1 MRRKSIGDYLLL
13 TLFSV
18 GLVGALCASIDFAA
32 SQNYL
37 PALVGGRY
45 VLAISFTALAVLF
58 LSKSAHKLLR
68 NHKKLKTIV
77 FIILCGLFVGTAI
90 FLRCLVIQRISIE
103 PVEESLENYT
113 IGLSLLNGE
122 TEQHY
127 YALFP
132 EKLGFPMLILWPTFA
147 IFGASVRNALYANL
161 VCSVISIFLAGHI
174 ARRIAGRT
182 GALVAVAL
190 MSLWPSHILF
200 SNMVATEP
208 SFTMLILLAADMM
221 TSILDR
227 RKGSLYDAAPSRM
240 LGVMALLGIVLAIA
254 GAIRP
259 MAVILLAAYC
269 VVQLC
274 VTGDP
279 MNEIRVEGARYAT
292 SQPLVCIVLV
302 LVCYFVTGSVI
313 NRAISDII
321 GEQPASGLYASGYN
335 LMVGLNTQSNGLWNE
350 TDSEFFAQAYDA
362 TKSATAAHQA
372 CMEVAAQRIQSE
384 PENVLNLMVYK
395 FRDLWRTDDFGIDW
409 NLLWTEQQGTL
420 TPELRSLLESIRP
433 IGRVMYMAV
442 LLFAAL
448 GAMEA
453 WRRRLAPNAMI
464 LICMLFFLGTAL
476 SHMLLETQVRY
487 HYNMIPFLILLAA
500 WTVRSWSKT
509 AAEKEDV
516 RVIYV
521 DRPENAEEKKD
532 NIHFDMAKAI
542 AEGHIHV
549 SVTENV
555 ARTEEASKM
564 EDSAKSSVENT

>member
-45 VLAISFTALAVLF
+45 VLVISFTALAVLF

-90 FLRCLVIQRISIE
+90 FLRCLVIQRIPIE

-122 TEQHY
+122 TEQQY

-161 VCSVISIFLAGHI
+161 VCSVISILLAGHI

-227 RKGSLYDAAPSRM
+227 RKGSLYDVAPSRM
-240 LGVMALLGIVLAIA
+240 LGVMALLGIVLALA
-254 GAIRP
+254 GAI
-259 MAVILLAAYC
+259 
-269 VVQLC
+269 
-274 VTGDP
+274 
-279 MNEIRVEGARYAT
+279 
-292 SQPLVCIVLV
+292 
-302 LVCYFVTGSVI
+302 
-313 NRAISDII
+313 RAISDII

-362 TKSATAAHQA
+362 TKSATGAHQA

-433 IGRVMYMAV
+433 VGRVMYMAV

-516 RVIYV
+516 RVIYM
-521 DRPENAEEKKD
+521 DRPENDEEKKD

>member
-1 MRRKSIGDYLLL
+1 MSRKKNLLDYLAL
-13 TLFSV
+13 TLFIMCM
-18 GLVGALCASIDFAA
+18 GLAL
-32 SQNYL
+32 
-37 PALVGGRY
+37 
-45 VLAISFTALAVLF
+45 
-58 LSKSAHKLLR
+58 SA
-68 NHKKLKTIV
+68 
-77 FIILCGLFVGTAI
+77 
-90 FLRCLVIQRISIE
+90 
-103 PVEESLENYT
+103 SLEYVT
-113 IGLSLLNGE
+113 RATEREYLGQGIWVLSMAGLSLLALLLGRISRKCGQKMQPLPKNIVMIVFGAVLVGVGVYLRLWVIWNIPVEPDSDFE
-122 TEQHY
+122 TY
-127 YALFP
+127 YRMANHLLNDTLMSAEGAVDRRYIALYP
-132 EKLGFPMLILWPTFA
+132 HTIGFPMLILWPTFA
-147 IFGASVRNALYANL
+147 IFGASVRN
-161 VCSVISIFLAGHI
+161 
-174 ARRIAGRT
+174 
-182 GALVAVAL
+182 AL

-227 RKGSLYDAAPSRM
+227 RKGSLYDVAPSRM

-269 VVQLC
+269 VAQLC
-274 VTGDP
+274 VMGDP

-292 SQPLVCIVLV
+292 SQPIVCIVLV
-302 LVCYFVTGSVI
+302 LVCYLVTGSVI

-362 TKSATAAHQA
+362 TKSATGAHQA

-516 RVIYV
+516 RVIYM

>member
-1 MRRKSIGDYLLL
+1 M
-13 TLFSV
+13 
-18 GLVGALCASIDFAA
+18 A
-32 SQNYL
+32 
-37 PALVGGRY
+37 
-45 VLAISFTALAVLF
+45 
-58 LSKSAHKLLR
+58 
-68 NHKKLKTIV
+68 NH
-77 FIILCGLFVGTAI
+77 
-90 FLRCLVIQRISIE
+90 
-103 PVEESLENYT
+103 
-113 IGLSLLNGE
+113 LLNDTLMSAEGAVDRR
-122 TEQHY
+122 Y
-127 YALFP
+127 IALYP
-132 EKLGFPMLILWPTFA
+132 HTIGFPMLILWPTFA

-161 VCSVISIFLAGHI
+161 VCSVISILLAGHI

-227 RKGSLYDAAPSRM
+227 RKGSLYDVAPSRM
-240 LGVMALLGIVLAIA
+240 LGVMALLGIVLALA

-269 VVQLC
+269 VAQLC

-292 SQPLVCIVLV
+292 SQPIVCIVLV
-302 LVCYFVTGSVI
+302 LVCYLVTGSVI

-362 TKSATAAHQA
+362 TKSATGAHQA

-487 HYNMIPFLILLAA
+487 HYTMIPFLILLAA

-509 AAEKEDV
+509 AAEKEDI

>member
-1 MRRKSIGDYLLL
+1 MRRKNIGDYLLL
-13 TLFSV
+13 TLFIV
-18 GLVGALCASIDFAA
+18 GSVGALCASISFIA

-37 PALVGGRY
+37 PYFMGGRY
-45 VLAISFTALAVLF
+45 VLVMSAIALAVLF
-58 LSKSAHKLLR
+58 LSKSAHKLLQ
-68 NHKKLKTIV
+68 NHKKVKTII
-77 FIILCGLFVGTAI
+77 FIVLYILFLGAAV
-90 FLRCLVIQRISIE
+90 FLRCMVIRKISIE
-103 PVEESLENYT
+103 PTEDSLENYT

-122 TEQHY
+122 AEQRY

-147 IFGASVRNALYANL
+147 LFGASVQNALYANL
-161 VCSVISIFLAGHI
+161 VCSVISILLAGHI

-182 GALVAVAL
+182 GALVTVAL

-221 TSILDR
+221 TSLLDR
-227 RKGSLYDAAPSRM
+227 RKGSLYDVAPSRM
-240 LGVMALLGIVLAIA
+240 LGVMVMLGIVLAIA

-269 VVQLC
+269 VAQLC

-292 SQPLVCIVLV
+292 SQPVVCIVLV
-302 LVCYFVTGSVI
+302 VACYLVTGSVI
-313 NRAISDII
+313 SRAITDII
-321 GEQPASGLYASGYN
+321 GEKPASGLYASGYN
-335 LMVGLNTQSNGLWNE
+335 LMVGLNAESNGLWNE
-350 TDSEFFAQAYDA
+350 TDSEFFSQAYDT

-384 PENVLNLMVYK
+384 PENVMNLMVYK

-420 TPELRSLLESIRP
+420 TPELRDLLESVRP
-433 IGRVMYMAV
+433 VGRVMYMAV

-453 WRRRLAPNAMI
+453 WRRRLAPNSMV
-464 LICMLFFLGTAL
+464 LVCMLFFLGTAL

-487 HYNMIPFLILLAA
+487 HYNMIPFLILIAA

-516 RVIYV
+516 RVIYM
-521 DRPENAEEKKD
+521 DRPESSEDKKD

-542 AEGHIHV
+542 AEGHVHV

-555 ARTEEASKM
+555 ARTEETSKM
-564 EDSAKSSVENT
+564 ENSAKNSGENS

>member
-1 MRRKSIGDYLLL
+1 MSRKKNLLDYLAL
-13 TLFSV
+13 TLFIMCM
-18 GLVGALCASIDFAA
+18 GLAL
-32 SQNYL
+32 
-37 PALVGGRY
+37 
-45 VLAISFTALAVLF
+45 
-58 LSKSAHKLLR
+58 SA
-68 NHKKLKTIV
+68 
-77 FIILCGLFVGTAI
+77 
-90 FLRCLVIQRISIE
+90 
-103 PVEESLENYT
+103 SLEYVT
-113 IGLSLLNGE
+113 RATEREYLGQGIWVLSMAGLSLLALLLGRISRKCGQKMQPLPKNIVMIVFGAVLVGVGVYLRLWVIWNIPVEPDSDFE
-122 TEQHY
+122 TY
-127 YALFP
+127 YRMANHLLNDTLMSAEGAVDRRYIALYP
-132 EKLGFPMLILWPTFA
+132 HTIGFPMLILWPTFA

-161 VCSVISIFLAGHI
+161 VCSVISILLAGHI

-227 RKGSLYDAAPSRM
+227 RKGSLYDVAPSRM
-240 LGVMALLGIVLAIA
+240 LGVMAL
-254 GAIRP
+254 
-259 MAVILLAAYC
+259 
-269 VVQLC
+269 
-274 VTGDP
+274 
-279 MNEIRVEGARYAT
+279 
-292 SQPLVCIVLV
+292 
-302 LVCYFVTGSVI
+302 VCYLVTGSVI
-313 NRAISDII
+313 SRAISDII

-362 TKSATAAHQA
+362 TKSATGAHQA

-509 AAEKEDV
+509 AAEKEDI
-516 RVIYV
+516 RVIYM

>member
-1 MRRKSIGDYLLL
+1 M
-13 TLFSV
+13 
-18 GLVGALCASIDFAA
+18 
-32 SQNYL
+32 
-37 PALVGGRY
+37 
-45 VLAISFTALAVLF
+45 
-58 LSKSAHKLLR
+58 
-68 NHKKLKTIV
+68 
-77 FIILCGLFVGTAI
+77 
-90 FLRCLVIQRISIE
+90 
-103 PVEESLENYT
+103 
-113 IGLSLLNGE
+113 
-122 TEQHY
+122 
-127 YALFP
+127 
-132 EKLGFPMLILWPTFA
+132 
-147 IFGASVRNALYANL
+147 RNALYANL
-161 VCSVISIFLAGHI
+161 VCSVISILLAGHI

-208 SFTMLILLAADMM
+208 SFTMLMLLAADMM

-227 RKGSLYDAAPSRM
+227 RKGSLYDVAPSRM
-240 LGVMALLGIVLAIA
+240 LGVMALLGIVLALA

-259 MAVILLAAYC
+259 MAIILLAAYC

-292 SQPLVCIVLV
+292 SQPIVCIVLV
-302 LVCYFVTGSVI
+302 LVCYLVTGSVI

-362 TKSATAAHQA
+362 TKSATGAHQA

-516 RVIYV
+516 RVIYM
-521 DRPENAEEKKD
+521 DRPENAVDKKD

>member
-1 MRRKSIGDYLLL
+1 MSRKKNLLDYLAL
-13 TLFSV
+13 TLFIMCM
-18 GLVGALCASIDFAA
+18 GLAL
-32 SQNYL
+32 
-37 PALVGGRY
+37 
-45 VLAISFTALAVLF
+45 
-58 LSKSAHKLLR
+58 SA
-68 NHKKLKTIV
+68 
-77 FIILCGLFVGTAI
+77 
-90 FLRCLVIQRISIE
+90 
-103 PVEESLENYT
+103 SLEYVT
-113 IGLSLLNGE
+113 RATEREYLGQGIWVLSMAGLSLLALLLGRISRKCGQKMQPLPKNIVMIALGAVLVGVGVYLRLWVIWNIPVEPDSDFE
-122 TEQHY
+122 TY
-127 YALFP
+127 YRMANHLLNDTLMSAEGAVDRRYIALYP
-132 EKLGFPMLILWPTFA
+132 HTIGFPMLI
-147 IFGASVRNALYANL
+147 
-161 VCSVISIFLAGHI
+161 
-174 ARRIAGRT
+174 
-182 GALVAVAL
+182 
-190 MSLWPSHILF
+190 LWPSHILF

-227 RKGSLYDAAPSRM
+227 RKGSLYDVAPSRM

-269 VVQLC
+269 VAQLC

-292 SQPLVCIVLV
+292 SQPIVCIVLV
-302 LVCYFVTGSVI
+302 LVCYLVTGSVI

-350 TDSEFFAQAYDA
+350 TDSEFFAQAYDTA
-362 TKSATAAHQA
+362 KSATGAHQA

-516 RVIYV
+516 RVIYM